1 MTLVWHLSWN
11 WCNTAEEFVEQIVT
25 VCCLLLL
32 HILHTLPLIY
42 SYTASHILPLQ
53 TAAYTTA
60 SPTMQCLSYDAS
72 LTMPLQTVGYTAH
85 SPLQLAAAYR

>member
-1 MTLVWHLSWN
+1 MVPVS
-11 WCNTAEEFVEQIVT
+11 
-25 VCCLLLL
+25 CLYCILQL

-42 SYTASHILPLQ
+42 FFSYTASHILPLQ

-60 SPTMQCLSYDAS
+60 SPTMPLLQCLSYNTS